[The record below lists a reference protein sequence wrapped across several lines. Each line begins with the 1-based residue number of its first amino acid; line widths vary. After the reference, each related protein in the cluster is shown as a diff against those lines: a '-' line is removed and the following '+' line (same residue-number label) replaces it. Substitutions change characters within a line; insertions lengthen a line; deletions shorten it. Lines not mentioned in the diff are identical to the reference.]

1 MDNVERYIV
10 TEAKRF
16 IDEERKKNNNMIGLN
31 INTNSNKSKNNYV
44 HLLISSI
51 NSYLLQKSIFDKL
64 DKYLSF

>member
-1 MDNVERYIV
+1 MKKE
-10 TEAKRF
+10 
-16 IDEERKKNNNMIGLN
+16 KKNNNMIGLN

-51 NSYLLQKSIFDKL
+51 NSSLLQKSIFDKL

>member
-1 MDNVERYIV
+1 MKKE
-10 TEAKRF
+10 
-16 IDEERKKNNNMIGLN
+16 KKNNNMIDLN

-51 NSYLLQKSIFDKL
+51 NSSLLQKSIFDKL